1 MSKTASLHD
10 LINRWQKLVIGL
22 NSGTSADGIDAA
34 IIRVTGSGL
43 RSKIDFIGGKTF
55 KFSSAMKRKILHGS
69 AAEFNNARAWL
80 ELDIELAEKFAAAA
94 MKIARLAGLKL
105 SEIALIGS
113 HGQTVRHL
121 PRPGSRTIT
130 LQLADPARIAVKTGV
145 TTVGDFRIADAAA
158 GGEGAPLTPVANAIL
173 FGRKSKMMG
182 ILNIG
187 GIANISRLAPFRD
200 NFKIF
205 GCDTGPGNMLLDH
218 LSLKLFKKDIDRGG
232 GLADRGVAHEGIIS
246 HFLKDPFYAKKGPK
260 STGREKFGGRFGD
273 KFIETG
279 RKYGLGKYDILATA
293 TKFVAKTVIRC
304 CEVNRLKFDELI
316 VAGGGSLNRHLVGLL
331 KGALPVTRI
340 SSPDDYGYPAS
351 YLEAISFAILANE
364 AICSNRYYLR
374 TVTGSPKAV
383 VLGKICQG

>member
-1 MSKTASLHD
+1 MA
-10 LINRWQKLVIGL
+10 IGL

-34 IIRVTGSGL
+34 IIRMTGSGL
-43 RSKIDFIGGKTF
+43 QSRIEFVRGRTYR
-55 KFSSAMKRKILHGS
+55 FSSGMQKRILRCA
-69 AAEFNNARAWL
+69 AAEFNDAEAWL
-80 ELDIELAEKFAAAA
+80 ELDIELAEKFAFAAI
-94 MKIARLAGLKL
+94 KIARLAGLKI
-105 SEIALIGS
+105 SEIDLIGS

-121 PRPGSRTIT
+121 PRHGSRTIT
-130 LQLADPARIAVKTGV
+130 HQLADPARIAVKTGV

-173 FGRKSKMMG
+173 FGGKSKIMG

-187 GIANISRLAPFRD
+187 GIANISRLSPFRD

-205 GCDTGPGNMLLDH
+205 GCDAGPGNMLLDH

-232 GLADRGVAHEGIIS
+232 GLAGKGVAHERIIS
-246 HFLKDPFYAKKGPK
+246 HFLEDPFYAKKGPK

-273 KFIETG
+273 KFIDTG

-293 TKFVAKTVIRC
+293 TKFVAKTIVRC

-316 VAGGGSLNRHLVGLL
+316 VAGGGSFNNHLVGLL
-331 KGALPVTRI
+331 KGALPPTKF
-340 SSPDDYGYPAS
+340 SNSGDYGYPAS
-351 YLEAISFAILANE
+351 YLEAISFAVLANE
-364 AICSNRYYLR
+364 AICSNRYYLK
-374 TVTGSPKAV
+374 TVTGSSKAV